1 MTATV
6 AQISTMLGRFL
17 LNGKV
22 KITLKKFTMVHLQYQ
37 YRIHVLMY
45 ASLLIIPTGLT
56 VDFPPF
62 FKFINFRNRHTFKF
76 LIFLK

>member
-6 AQISTMLGRFL
+6 AQISTMLGRFH
-17 LNGKV
+17 LNGKA
-22 KITLKKFTMVHLQYQ
+22 KIMSEKFHLQYQ
-37 YRIHVLMY
+37 YRVHVLMF

-62 FKFINFRNRHTFKF
+62 FKFINLRNLHTFKF